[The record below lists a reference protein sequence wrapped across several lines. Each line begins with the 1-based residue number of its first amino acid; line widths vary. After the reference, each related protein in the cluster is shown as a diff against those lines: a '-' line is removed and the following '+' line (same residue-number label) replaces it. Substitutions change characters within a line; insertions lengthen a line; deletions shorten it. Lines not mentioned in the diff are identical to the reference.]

1 MTTIVGRNVKVQ
13 VALTFSAAANPT
25 GVSKAN
31 PAVATLAAHGRQVG
45 DVGFWS
51 VSAGMTELD
60 QQAVVVTAAPSGTFD
75 MAGLDSTGYS
85 TYTAGSITFA
95 ATWGT
100 VSEAAGY
107 TVGGGA
113 ANQLDDTRLMDVKTR
128 NVAGMLPSQDLSIDV
143 KQQEINGAA
152 MSFIESAAKNGTPVL
167 IKITRGSQ
175 VLRVA
180 YGVPSIPGES
190 AAAGA
195 LATGQ
200 FNIVCPAWVL
210 KPNA

>member
-113 ANQLDDTRLMDVKTR
+113 ANQLDDTRIMDVKTR

-167 IKITRGSQ
+167 IKITRGNQ

>member
-25 GVSKAN
+25 GVSQAN

-167 IKITRGSQ
+167 IKITRGNQ

>member
-25 GVSKAN
+25 DVSKAN

-45 DVGFWS
+45 DVGYWS

-167 IKITRGSQ
+167 IKITRGNQ

>member
-25 GVSKAN
+25 DVSKAN

-167 IKITRGSQ
+167 IKITRGNQ

>member
-167 IKITRGSQ
+167 IKITRGNQ

>member
-13 VALTFSAAANPT
+13 VALTFSAAINPT

-31 PAVATLAAHGRQVG
+31 PAMATAAAHGRQVG
-45 DVGFWS
+45 DVGYWS
-51 VSAGMTELD
+51 VAAGMTELD
-60 QQAVVVTAAPSGTFD
+60 QQAIVVTAAPSGTFD
-75 MAGLDSTGYS
+75 MAGLDTTGYS
-85 TYTAGSITFA
+85 TYTAGSVTFG
-95 ATWGT
+95 ATWGV
-100 VSEAAGY
+100 VSESAGY

-113 ANQLDDTRLMDVKTR
+113 ANQLDDTRLMDIKTR
-128 NVAGMLPSQDLSIDV
+128 NVAGMLPSQDLSFDV

-152 MSFIESAAKNGTPVL
+152 LSFIEAAAKSGTPVL
-167 IKITRGSQ
+167 IKISRGSQ
-175 VLRVA
+175 ILRVA
-180 YGVPSIPGES
+180 YGVPSIPGE
-190 AAAGA
+190 AVQVGG